1 MTAKRFSE
9 FDEVLNPSGSEEIV
23 GVHGGQNVK
32 LRLDKVK
39 ELVNKNDVGLGNVDN
54 TSDLQKPVSTAQ
66 QSALNGKSNVGH
78 NHPISDIT
86 DLQTTLDT
94 KADIVHAHN
103 MADITGLQTA
113 LTSKSDIDHSHT
125 AAELPE
131 IQAELNNKASIVH
144 AHNMADITG
153 LNSALADKASIMH
166 GHMAADIADLD
177 AHVTD
182 LLQNA
187 GIVAGDVSVDN
198 IEW

>member
-1 MTAKRFSE
+1 MAAKRFSE

-39 ELVNKNDVGLGNVDN
+39 DLVTKDDVGLGNVNN
-54 TSDLQKPVSTAQ
+54 TSDLDKPVSTAQ
-66 QSALNGKSNVGH
+66 QGALNGKADVGH
-78 NHPISDIT
+78 GHAIT
-86 DLQTTLDT
+86 DIAGLPDALVS
-94 KADIVHAHN
+94 KADATHAHN
-103 MADITGLQTA
+103 IVDVTGLQTA
-113 LTSKSDIDHSHT
+113 LNGKSDIDHTHT

-131 IQAELNNKASIVH
+131 IQADLNNKASIVH
-144 AHNMADITG
+144 QHNMSDVTG
-153 LNSALADKASIMH
+153 LQAALNDKAAVNHQHLASSIT
-166 GHMAADIADLD
+166 DLD
-177 AHVTD
+177 QHVTD